1 MKLLRY
7 FRGFEANI
15 VEILDVMVSPNRRD
29 FNDVYIVTNLM
40 ETSLRNVIMSGQPL
54 EETHYKYGARVVC
67 KLPCDFRTRALVRG
81 RRCSTAVPLLWGCS
95 STAQITDGGVAI
107 EDVSCGCGFG
117 RCVALPRV
125 QVLHLSNAS
134 RAEAGALCQR
144 TCVWTDEDRVR
155 ACGLSR

>member
-54 EETHYKYGARVVC
+54 EETHYKYGAESYANC
-67 KLPCDFRTRALVRG
+67 PSIFALER
-81 RRCSTAVPLLWGCS
+81 L
-95 STAQITDGGVAI
+95 
-107 EDVSCGCGFG
+107 
-117 RCVALPRV
+117 
-125 QVLHLSNAS
+125 
-134 RAEAGALCQR
+134 
-144 TCVWTDEDRVR
+144 
-155 ACGLSR
+155 